1 MTDWIQETLY
11 SNGTL
16 KNKLHI
22 TDAKEL
28 QNLEMNITAQ
38 KSYIFLD
45 QQPKIERLYDL
56 SIIHKFLFSDLYDW
70 AGKYRKGNMYKGNT
84 EFMEHERFD
93 FATINIDKQLNRV
106 KQIAKPTSKDY
117 AELLDSIN
125 YMHPFREGNGR
136 STRLF
141 LQALAANHGQF
152 LDYSRHDKEL
162 IEAEHN
168 ADIDKLAQ
176 LITVENHKTEIDAFE
191 TIKKARYMKYK
202 RMRDLD
208 R

>member
-1 MTDWIQETLY
+1 MADWIQKTLY
-11 SNGTL
+11 PNGTL
-16 KNKLHI
+16 KNKLSI
-22 TDAKEL
+22 TDQTRLSHIEMTQVAKRTNMFL
-28 QNLEMNITAQ
+28 
-38 KSYIFLD
+38 KSK
-45 QQPKIERLYDL
+45 PKINSLNDL
-56 SIIHKFLFSDLYDW
+56 ALIHKFLFGSLYDW

-93 FATINIDKQLNRV
+93 FATISIDKQLNRV

-162 IEAEHN
+162 IEAEHS

-191 TIKKARYMKYK
+191 AIKKARYMKYK

-208 R
+208 